1 MARAGTDE
9 YPLLS
14 MTMRDGLVDQS
25 AKFKKR
31 VASNDVS
38 DYKVVRRGQLVVGF
52 PIDEGVLDFQSL
64 YDAGIVSPAYGIW
77 DLCDDT
83 RVDVE
88 YLKKYLRSAR
98 AMAYYKAKLRGST
111 ARRRSLPAE
120 IFLALPVPLPPLDEQ
135 RRITAILDHAAALRA
150 KRRQVLAH
158 LDDLTQAIFHDMFG
172 DPATWA
178 SRWPMGVIGDMTQS
192 AQYGTSAKA
201 GDSGEWPILR
211 MGNVTDSGRLD
222 LRDLKYIDLSVADVP
237 KYTVRRGD
245 MLFNRTNSKE
255 KVGKTAVVRTDRSLA
270 LAGYLVRVRCKPE
283 HQSEFVSAYLTSPFG
298 QAIRRRLAKAAVNQ
312 ANINASELQR
322 IPIALPSSDLQRKFT
337 ARIESVDAQRT
348 AVQNLLISD
357 DQLFASLQSRAFRG
371 EL

>member
-1 MARAGTDE
+1 MVALGEVVDCLDRQRVPVTESERIPGDVPYYGANGQQGWIDRAIFNE
-9 YPLLS
+9 PLVIVAE
-14 MTMRDGLVDQS
+14 DGGHFS
-25 AKFKKR
+25 NPSR
-31 VASNDVS
+31 GVAYRIAGPSWVNNHGHVLRSRSQIDHDFLYHTLRNYDFAPYIS
-38 DYKVVRRGQLVVGF
+38 GSTRSKLTQGQL
-52 PIDEGVLDFQSL
+52 
-64 YDAGIVSPAYGIW
+64 
-77 DLCDDT
+77 
-83 RVDVE
+83 
-88 YLKKYLRSAR
+88 LR
-98 AMAYYKAKLRGST
+98 
-111 ARRRSLPAE
+111 AE
-120 IFLALPVPLPPLDEQ
+120 VPLPPLDEQ
-135 RRITAILDHAAALRA
+135 RRIAAILDHADALRA

-192 AQYGTSAKA
+192 VRYGTSAKA

-237 KYTVRRGD
+237 RYTVRRGD

-357 DQLFASLQSRAFRG
+357 DQLFTSLQSRAFRG